1 MKFTLYLIL
10 VLSFLFIS
18 CSKDSEQKL
27 PDKLISSVENFTID
41 NLIILPKNFHPK
53 YKIQNEEDLSYR
65 DNKNGQL
72 IKRIQ
77 IRITVPPGLNKSE
90 LENNLK
96 HATKTIYDKHKP
108 NGISVFA
115 YEDGDNVMSAYTV
128 AKCDF
133 APFGDWG
140 KISAS
145 NKLDNYKVQIDVRDA
160 YFKPKTSTFEKGSVV
175 KLFREEKWDRN
186 KKDFVPVQDVALS
199 KSINSWVEED
209 IIAYVQNN
217 SSAKILDVYKEKFPD
232 GSDFTRY
239 KVLVSIKGKDFEGW
253 VHGEE
258 VR

>member
-1 MKFTLYLIL
+1 MKSFIYLGIM
-10 VLSFLFIS
+10 LSLLFIS
-18 CSKDSEQKL
+18 CSKD
-27 PDKLISSVENFTID
+27 ITID
-41 NLIILPKNFHPK
+41 DLVVLPADFEPR
-53 YKIQNEEDLSYR
+53 YKIQNEEDLSYSNINR
-65 DNKNGQL
+65 
-72 IKRIQ
+72 RQ
-77 IRITVPPGLNKSE
+77 IRITVPYGLNKVE

-96 HATKTIYDKHKP
+96 HATKFVYNKYKP
-108 NGISVFA
+108 DGISVFA

-145 NKLDNYKVQIDVRDA
+145 NKLDNYKVQIDIRDA

-186 KKDFVPVQDVALS
+186 KKDFVPAKDVALS

-232 GSDFTRY
+232 GSDFIRY
-239 KVLVSIKGKDFEGW
+239 KVLVSIKGKNFEGW